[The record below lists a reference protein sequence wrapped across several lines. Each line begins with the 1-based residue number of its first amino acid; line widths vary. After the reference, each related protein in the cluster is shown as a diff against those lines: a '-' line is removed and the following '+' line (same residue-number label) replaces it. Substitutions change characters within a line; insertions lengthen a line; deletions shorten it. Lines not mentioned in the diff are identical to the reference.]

1 MKELLPEIL
10 SASIA
15 FVASTITSWLAM
27 RDKILKMESKIE
39 YLEKENQ
46 RLEQIENKLDKIFD
60 FIHKLEIKIVKFV
73 EK

>member
-10 SASIA
+10 SALIA

-27 RDKILKMESKIE
+27 RERIVKMESKIE